1 MKKQMTRFSLV
12 LSLLLLGVGRVVRAE
27 EAGRSHTLA
36 GDKSSFAGV
45 LPSETGTT
53 FRFKMM
59 FYDGNVDK
67 ETKGRLGQS
76 QYAELDRAFSSTQFE
91 LAYVKSE
98 PGEGLR
104 YGFEIC
110 LPLVYESAAAYA
122 YQNGAVYD
130 LNAYYYDYQ
139 GGVGDISFIPLMLGK
154 QIGSNHIKTG
164 VRLYA
169 PTGYYRQGNL
179 AQGGLNHWT
188 YSPFLGYTNLVP
200 GKHEISLYSGY
211 DINERNTDID
221 YKSGDA
227 FHLDAVAAIYTDLQT
242 AFGLTGS
249 MYQQTSPDSGSG
261 AQFGSFKAKSYT
273 VGPMIRHT
281 AGSTSFELKWLPEVS
296 VENRTK
302 GGSFWMNFGM
312 PF

>member
-1 MKKQMTRFSLV
+1 MKSLMSR
-12 LSLLLLGVGRVVRAE
+12 LSFLLGLFLCSGIPLRAE

-36 GDKSSFAGV
+36 GDKASFAGV
-45 LPSETGTT
+45 LPSETGAT

-59 FYDGNVDK
+59 FYDGNIDK
-67 ETKGRLGQS
+67 ETQNRLGRS
-76 QYAELDRAFSSTQFE
+76 QYAELERSFSSTQFE

-104 YGFEIC
+104 YGFELC
-110 LPLVYESAAAYA
+110 MPLVYESAAAYA
-122 YQNGAVYD
+122 YSDGVYD
-130 LNAYYYDYQ
+130 VNAYYYDYQ
-139 GGVGDISFIPLMLGK
+139 GGLGDISFIPLMVGK

-169 PTGYYRQGNL
+169 PTGYYRESHL

-188 YSPFLGYTNLVP
+188 YSPFLGYTNVVP
-200 GKHEISLYSGY
+200 GQHEISLYSGY
-211 DINERNTDID
+211 DINERNTDTD

-227 FHLDAVAAIYTDLQT
+227 FHMDAVAAIYTDMYT
-242 AFGLTGS
+242 AIGLTGS

-281 AGSTSFELKWLPEVS
+281 AGSMNFELKWLPEVS

>member
-1 MKKQMTRFSLV
+1 MKSWMSRFAVLQGLV
-12 LSLLLLGVGRVVRAE
+12 LFSVMSLWSE
-27 EAGRSHTLA
+27 EMGRSHTLA
-36 GDKSSFAGV
+36 GDKASFAGV
-45 LPSETGTT
+45 LPSETGAT

-59 FYDGNVDK
+59 FYDGNVEK
-67 ETKGRLGQS
+67 ETSSRLGKS
-76 QYAELDRAFSSTQFE
+76 QYAELERSFSSTQFE

-110 LPLVYESAAAYA
+110 MPLVYESAAAY
-122 YQNGAVYD
+122 YYSEGVYD
-130 LNAYYYDYQ
+130 VNAYYYDYE
-139 GGVGDISFIPLMLGK
+139 GGVGDISFIPLMVGK

-169 PTGYYRQGNL
+169 PTGYYRSGHL

-188 YSPFLGYTNLVP
+188 YSPFLGYTNVVP
-200 GKHEISLYSGY
+200 GQHEFSLYSGY
-211 DINERNTDID
+211 DINERNTDTD
-221 YKSGDA
+221 YQSGDA
-227 FHLDAVAAIYTDLQT
+227 FHLDAVAAMYTDMYT
-242 AFGLTGS
+242 AIGLTGS

-261 AQFGSFKAKSYT
+261 ATFGAFKARSYT

-281 AGSTSFELKWLPEVS
+281 AGSMNFELKWLPEVS

>member
-1 MKKQMTRFSLV
+1 MKLGMSGLF
-12 LSLLLLGVGRVVRAE
+12 LSLGVFMAGAGLVHSE

-45 LPSETGTT
+45 LPDETGTT
-53 FRFKMM
+53 FRFKMV

-67 ETKGRLGQS
+67 ETRGTLGQS
-76 QYAELDRAFSSTQFE
+76 QYAELERAFSSTQFE
-91 LAYVKSE
+91 LAFVKSE

-110 LPLVYESAAAYA
+110 MPLVYESAAAYA
-122 YQNGAVYD
+122 YSGGVFD
-130 LNAYYYDYQ
+130 VNAYYYDYE
-139 GGVGDISFIPLMLGK
+139 GGLGDISFIPFMVGK

-169 PTGYYRQGNL
+169 PTGYYRSGSL

-188 YSPFLGYTNLVP
+188 YSPFLGYTNVIP
-200 GKHEISLYSGY
+200 GKHEFSLYTGF
-211 DINERNTDID
+211 DINERNTDTD

-227 FHLDAVAAIYTDLQT
+227 IHMDGVAAMYTGMQT
-242 AFGLTGS
+242 AIGLTGS
-249 MYQQTSPDSGSG
+249 MYQQTSPDSGTG
-261 AQFGSFKAKSYT
+261 AIFGSFKAKVFT
-273 VGPMIRHT
+273 IGPMIRHT
-281 AGSTSFELKWLPEVS
+281 SGSMNFELKWLPEVS
-296 VENRTK
+296 VENHTK

>member
-1 MKKQMTRFSLV
+1 MKSRLSQLSLPLV
-12 LSLLLLGVGRVVRAE
+12 LLLVCGVSVRAE
-27 EAGRSHTLA
+27 EGGRSHTLA
-36 GDKSSFAGV
+36 GDKASFAGV
-45 LPSETGTT
+45 LPSETGST

-67 ETKGRLGQS
+67 NSTGKYGQY
-76 QYAELDRAFSSTQFE
+76 QYAELERSFSSTQFE
-91 LAYVKSE
+91 LAFVKSE

-104 YGFEIC
+104 YGFEMC
-110 LPLVYESAAAYA
+110 MPLVYESAAAYA
-122 YQNGAVYD
+122 YQDGIYD
-130 LNAYYYDYQ
+130 LNAYSYDYE
-139 GGVGDISFIPLMLGK
+139 GGVGDISFIPLMVGK

-169 PTGYYRQGNL
+169 PTGYYRENHL

-188 YSPFLGYTNLVP
+188 YSPFLGYTNVVP
-200 GKHEISLYSGY
+200 GQHEFSLYSGY
-211 DINERNTDID
+211 DINERNTDTD

-227 FHLDAVAAIYTDLQT
+227 FHMDAVAAMYTDMYT
-242 AFGLTGS
+242 AIGLTGS

-261 AQFGSFKAKSYT
+261 ATLGSFKARSYT

-281 AGSTSFELKWLPEVS
+281 AGAMNFELKWLPEVN
-296 VENRTK
+296 VENRTR

>member
-1 MKKQMTRFSLV
+1 MKSLMSR
-12 LSLLLLGVGRVVRAE
+12 LSFLLGLILCGSIALRAE
-27 EAGRSHTLA
+27 EGGRSHTLA
-36 GDKSSFAGV
+36 GDKASFAGV
-45 LPSETGTT
+45 LPSETGST

-59 FYDGNVDK
+59 FYDGNVEK
-67 ETKGRLGQS
+67 ETRGRLGQS
-76 QYAELDRAFSSTQFE
+76 QYAELERAFSSTQFE
-91 LAYVKSE
+91 LAFVKSD

-104 YGFEIC
+104 YGFELC
-110 LPLVYESAAAYA
+110 MPLVYESAAASA
-122 YQNGAVYD
+122 YSNGVYD
-130 LNAYYYDYQ
+130 VNAYSYDYQ
-139 GGVGDISFIPLMLGK
+139 GGLGDISFIPLMLGK

-169 PTGYYRQGNL
+169 PTGYYRANHL

-188 YSPFLGYTNLVP
+188 YSPFLGYTNVVP
-200 GKHEISLYSGY
+200 GQHEISVYSGY
-211 DINERNTDID
+211 DINERNTDTD

-227 FHLDAVAAIYTDLQT
+227 FHMDAVLAMYTDLYT
-242 AFGLTGS
+242 AIGLTGS

-261 AQFGSFKAKSYT
+261 AIFGSFKAKSYT

-281 AGSTSFELKWLPEVS
+281 AGAMNFELKWLPEVS